1 MESVRHSDTGIPPP
15 SDPTLHDCLATAFR
29 HGGPWCAPGPYPEAE
44 KKKQRQ
50 KRTLEIS
57 ERMKL
62 SEEQQPQDF
71 IDPRDTRP
79 FLIKALKML
88 KNKKRQLPPRKHGN
102 IRL

>member
-1 MESVRHSDTGIPPP
+1 MGADGAVAILYKGELESIKD
-15 SDPTLHDCLATAFR
+15 
-29 HGGPWCAPGPYPEAE
+29 EAE
-44 KKKQRQ
+44 RKKHRQ

-62 SEEQQPQDF
+62 SEQQQPQDF